1 VARTS
6 LAFTTAILS
15 VLTQQND
22 IWVWDLGRQILTR
35 LTFDPGNDFSPVWTP
50 DGRRVIWTSP
60 RAGGGSTSLYWQAAD
75 GTGVVER
82 LTTNP
87 NPQFPTSIS
96 PDATRVVLFE
106 NTSKAQDLGLLALDG
121 QRRTEPLL
129 QTSAAELNG
138 EISADGRWLAYQSNE
153 SGQFEVYVRPFPKV
167 DAGRWQVSPAGGTR
181 PVWAHSGRELFY
193 LDRNNLLTV
202 APVQMTT
209 TFSAGNPTKILDTR
223 YYAGSSFQG
232 LDLRGYDISP
242 DGQRFLMIKDA
253 PAEQTSTAT
262 PASMV
267 VVLNWFEELK
277 QHLPV
282 AK

>member
-1 VARTS
+1 MARLAPAASVAPHS
-6 LAFTTAILS
+6 D
-15 VLTQQND
+15 QQID
-22 IWVWDLGRQILTR
+22 IWVWDLAARADATDVR
-35 LTFDPGNDFSPVWTP
+35 SGNDFSPVWTP
-50 DGRRVIWTSP
+50 DGRRVIWTSTRVDNTP
-60 RAGGGSTSLYWQAAD
+60 NLYRQAAD
-75 GTGVVER
+75 ATGVVER

-96 PDATRVVLFE
+96 PDGTRVVLFE

-129 QTSAAELNG
+129 QTSAVEING

-167 DAGRWQVSPAGGTR
+167 DAGRWQVSTAGGTR
-181 PVWAHSGRELFY
+181 PAWAHNGRELFY
-193 LDRNNLLTV
+193 LDRNELLTV

-223 YYAGSSFQG
+223 YYAGSTVQG
-232 LDLRGYDISP
+232 LDLREYDVSP

-253 PAEQTSTAT
+253 PAEQTSTTTA
-262 PASMV
+262 ASMV
-267 VVLNWFEELK
+267 IVLNWFEELK
-277 QHLPV
+277 QRLPV

>member
-1 VARTS
+1 M
-6 LAFTTAILS
+6 
-15 VLTQQND
+15 
-22 IWVWDLGRQILTR
+22 
-35 LTFDPGNDFSPVWTP
+35 SPVWTP
-50 DGRRVIWTSP
+50 DGRRVIWTSI
-60 RAGGGSTSLYWQAAD
+60 RSGGNPNLYWQAAD

-87 NPQFPTSIS
+87 NAQFPTSIS
-96 PDATRVVLFE
+96 PDATRVALFE

-167 DAGRWQVSPAGGTR
+167 DAGRWQVSTAGGTR
-181 PVWAHSGRELFY
+181 PAWARSGRELFY
-193 LDRNNLLTV
+193 LDRNNLLTAV
-202 APVQMTT
+202 PVQMTT

-223 YYAGSSFQG
+223 YYAGASARG
-232 LDLRGYDISP
+232 IDLRGYDISP
-242 DGQRFLMIKDA
+242 DGQRFLMIKENAATD
-253 PAEQTSTAT
+253 QTSTAT

-277 QHLPV
+277 ARVP

>member
-1 VARTS
+1 M
-6 LAFTTAILS
+6 
-15 VLTQQND
+15 
-22 IWVWDLGRQILTR
+22 
-35 LTFDPGNDFSPVWTP
+35 
-50 DGRRVIWTSP
+50 
-60 RAGGGSTSLYWQAAD
+60 
-75 GTGVVER
+75 
-82 LTTNP
+82 
-87 NPQFPTSIS
+87 
-96 PDATRVVLFE
+96 LFE
-106 NTSKAQDLGLLALDG
+106 NTSKAQDLELLALDG

-167 DAGRWQVSPAGGTR
+167 DAGRWQVSTAGGTR
-181 PVWAHSGRELFY
+181 PAWAHSGRELFY

-223 YYAGSSFQG
+223 YYAGSTFQG

-253 PAEQTSTAT
+253 PAEPTSTTTA
-262 PASMV
+262 ASMV

-277 QHLPV
+277 QRLPV